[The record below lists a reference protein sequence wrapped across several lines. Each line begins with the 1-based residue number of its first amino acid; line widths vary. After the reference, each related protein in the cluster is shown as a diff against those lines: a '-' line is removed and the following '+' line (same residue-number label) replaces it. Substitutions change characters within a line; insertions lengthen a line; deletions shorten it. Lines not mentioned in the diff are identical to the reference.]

1 MEGKIKKDNVLIID
15 NEGLVMEQG
24 KNFPNQIS
32 GSLFDIMTK
41 AKEIFENEEIIS
53 ISLSF
58 ENNDIPILY
67 KKDSDKTISAIIDKK
82 KEEKTKNK
90 NTFK

>member
-1 MEGKIKKDNVLIID
+1 MEGKVKKDNLLIIN

-24 KNFPNQIS
+24 NNFPNNIL

-41 AKEIFENEEIIS
+41 TKEIFDNEELIS
-53 ISLSF
+53 ISLSY

-67 KKDSDKTISAIIDKK
+67 KKDTNKTICAIIDKK
-82 KEEKTKNK
+82 NEK
-90 NTFK
+90 

>member
-82 KEEKTKNK
+82 KLEKTKNK

>member
-24 KNFPNQIS
+24 KNFPNKIW
-32 GSLFDIMTK
+32 GSLIDIMTK

-82 KEEKTKNK
+82 KWEKTKK
-90 NTFK
+90 

>member
-24 KNFPNQIS
+24 KNFPNKIS

-82 KEEKTKNK
+82 K
-90 NTFK
+90 